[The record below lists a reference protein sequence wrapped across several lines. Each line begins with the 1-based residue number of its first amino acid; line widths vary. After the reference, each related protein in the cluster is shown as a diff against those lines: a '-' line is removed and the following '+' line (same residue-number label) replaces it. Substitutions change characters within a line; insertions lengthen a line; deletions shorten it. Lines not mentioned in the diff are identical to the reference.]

1 MDIETTQG
9 ATMQKLD
16 DAKLLVHDH
25 LVSVLMDLVEAEDDE
40 DMELAKT
47 EMSDMVGLLF
57 ESLQIGF
64 SSRSETEN
72 GIVLQCEVTVP
83 VPQ

>member
-1 MDIETTQG
+1 MKPYLIEESCE
-9 ATMQKLD
+9 ALD
-16 DAKLLVHDH
+16 AI
-25 LVSVLMDLVEAEDDE
+25 DDE